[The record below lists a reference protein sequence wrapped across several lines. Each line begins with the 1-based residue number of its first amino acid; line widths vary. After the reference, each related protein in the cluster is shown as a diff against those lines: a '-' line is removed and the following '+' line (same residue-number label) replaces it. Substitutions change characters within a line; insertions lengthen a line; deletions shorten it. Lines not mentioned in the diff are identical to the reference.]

1 MLVVAAQGLKH
12 SIGATKLHIASLS
25 STQPLSSA
33 LEMRFAQIKGKF
45 TEFAKNYD
53 AELDEFMGNVYQ
65 SIHDEQ
71 LRFAQEQLQQQR
83 ERAEIVSNTTTNLEI
98 EDNLAGIDYS
108 PASSVT
114 NEVIAPSVP
123 NQVPIVKP
131 EPKPTKPAKKK
142 VKSTTPKPKKTKAK
156 KNNKNSFK
164 NIQKMQRTKN
174 QKQSTK
180 RMRKTAVP
188 PTPT

>member
-1 MLVVAAQGLKH
+1 MG
-12 SIGATKLHIASLS
+12 
-25 STQPLSSA
+25 A

-53 AELDEFMGNVYQ
+53 AELDEFMGSVYQ

-71 LRFAQEQLQQQR
+71 LRFAKEQLQQQR
-83 ERAEIVSNTTTNLEI
+83 ESAEIVSNTTTNLEI

-123 NQVPIVKP
+123 NQFPIVKP

-142 VKSTTPKPKKTKAK
+142 VKSTTPKPKKT
-156 KNNKNSFK
+156 
-164 NIQKMQRTKN
+164 
-174 QKQSTK
+174 
-180 RMRKTAVP
+180 
-188 PTPT
+188 